1 MSFTPRDKIISG
13 IVDMQSK
20 MPFFSYL
27 VMNLTLQED
36 NNIGTCGVSEF
47 GKLYW
52 NSSYIEKLSDK
63 DLYFILCHEC
73 LHVAKA
79 DFIRLEDRNVD
90 IWNKASDYVIN
101 YMLLGCDITISDSY
115 NYLFPDIYGIIKIK
129 DSKFDINNKTTEE
142 VYDFLINFKDEEFKN
157 QIDEHIYEDGANIET
172 RKKNADNW
180 TKKAIEASVI
190 YDKNQGKLPGAIN
203 QFIDNILNPKINWKA
218 ALRKY
223 IVNEIPIDYT
233 TRFPSKLF
241 YSTGAWTQSLL
252 RNNLNIM
259 CSIDSS
265 GSTLSIIS
273 HFISELYGIIR
284 SYERI
289 TCRVIFWDTEVS
301 PENDFI
307 LTHNTKLQDIKNIEL
322 KNIGGGTELS
332 CYTKYCEK
340 KKYISPL
347 HVILTDGFIE
357 RKPILP
363 QGNIFFVL
371 TKDGDDDII
380 KKYGKVYRLN

>member
-1 MSFTPRDKIISG
+1 MSFNPRDKIISG
-13 IVDMQSK
+13 IVDLQSK

-27 VMNLTLQED
+27 VMNLTLHED
-36 NNIGTCGVSEF
+36 NNIDTCRVSEF

-52 NSSYIEKLSDK
+52 NSEYIDKLSEK

-79 DFIRLEDRNVD
+79 DFMRLEDRDRN
-90 IWNKASDYVIN
+90 IWNIASDYVIN
-101 YMLLGCDITISDSY
+101 YILVGCDILISNSY
-115 NYLFPDIYGIIKIK
+115 NYLFPDAHGNIILKN
-129 DSKFDINNKTTEE
+129 SSFHINNKTTDE
-142 VYDFLINFKDEEFKN
+142 VYDFLINSNDEEFKN
-157 QIDEHIYEDGANIET
+157 QIDDHIYGDGVDIEA
-172 RKKNADNW
+172 RKKNAEDW
-180 TKKAIEASVI
+180 QRKTIEASVI
-190 YDKNQGKLPGAIN
+190 YDKEGGKLPGTLN
-203 QFIDNILNPKINWKA
+203 QFIDTILNPKINWKT

-233 TRFPSKLF
+233 TRYPSKLF
-241 YSTGAWTQSLL
+241 FVTGAWTQSLL

-273 HFISELYGIIR
+273 QFISELYGIIR
-284 SYERI
+284 SYEQI
-289 TCRVIFWDTEVS
+289 ICRVIFWDTEVE
-301 PENDFI
+301 PDNDFI
-307 LTHNTKLQDIKNIEL
+307 LTNNSTLHDIKNIKL

-340 KKYISPL
+340 KKYKSPL

-371 TKDGDDDII
+371 TKDGDEDII
-380 KKYGKVYRLN
+380 KKYGKVYRLD